1 MLQLD
6 SKLVVVDELLV
17 ELHFEGVENADLSE
31 ARWVVADLVALMT
44 VEAVAEAWGTLK
56 LLVLICC

>member
-31 ARWVVADLVALMT
+31 ARWVAADLVVLMT
-44 VEAVAEAWGTLK
+44 LEAVAEA
-56 LLVLICC
+56 

>member
-6 SKLVVVDELLV
+6 SKLVVVDESSV
-17 ELHFEGVENADLSE
+17 ELHFEVVENADLSE

-44 VEAVAEAWGTLK
+44 LEAVAEA
-56 LLVLICC
+56 

>member
-6 SKLVVVDELLV
+6 SKLVVVDESLV

-31 ARWVVADLVALMT
+31 AQWVVADLVALMT
-44 VEAVAEAWGTLK
+44 VEAVAEA
-56 LLVLICC
+56 

>member
-6 SKLVVVDELLV
+6 SKLVVVDESLV
-17 ELHFEGVENADLSE
+17 ELHFEVVENADLSE
-31 ARWVVADLVALMT
+31 ERWVVADLVALMT